1 MNIIF
6 YYCAFLFQSLQS
18 EASTTE
24 LSDLIH
30 KIARQST
37 ESASISS
44 PDNIKNDCPL
54 HGNNAQ
60 SVQEQIVAI
69 DVVEALRHFNVPNEI
84 VKVLRTY
91 HAFLKTETDNLNDIK
106 KDRYTKSIDT
116 FLNEFEAMV
125 SNINVRRDIYS
136 VEVIQNRLFILRC
149 RI

>member
-1 MNIIF
+1 MNIL
-6 YYCAFLFQSLQS
+6 YYCTFLFQSRKSLQS
-18 EASTTE
+18 EASATE

-30 KIARQST
+30 KMARQST

-44 PDNIKNDCPL
+44 PENTKNDCPL
-54 HGNNAQ
+54 HENNAHQ

-84 VKVLRTY
+84 VKVLKTY

-106 KDRYTKSIDT
+106 EDRYTKSVDT

-125 SNINVRRDIYS
+125 SRYKCKKKGYIYTL
-136 VEVIQNRLFILRC
+136 EVTQN
-149 RI
+149 